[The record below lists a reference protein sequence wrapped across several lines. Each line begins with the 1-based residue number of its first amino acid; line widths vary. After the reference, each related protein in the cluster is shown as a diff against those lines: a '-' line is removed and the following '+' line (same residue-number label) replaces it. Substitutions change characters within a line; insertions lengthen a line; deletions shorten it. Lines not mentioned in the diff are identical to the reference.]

1 MGNLGVKLMESISL
15 SGQKYFVEKKKEQ
28 EQDTALFMCSSD
40 SVLMYVLEEAVLW
53 FNLLRNTEFWNQI
66 IMKLMLIKL

>member
-40 SVLMYVLEEAVLW
+40 SVLMYVLEEAVL
-53 FNLLRNTEFWNQI
+53 
-66 IMKLMLIKL
+66 